1 MASCD
6 RCGHTL
12 PVSARF
18 CDHCG
23 TRYTSTVQ
31 AIHQSALDRPEV
43 RALIQRAEELRAI
56 GQIGPALDLIQEAGE
71 HAGGDETWTRL
82 EYSMRATIARGAV
95 ATGGVGDPLPG
106 TRYEPMRLR
115 AEIDAPISAGPSINP
130 ALLAFASGADLIRIP
145 SGVFGPDDAPGPL
158 RATVG
163 QLRKN
168 GSAKA
173 VPLPEMRASHVLC
186 ERQGGRVWVA
196 GPRSDGGGDAVAV
209 HDPSDGWTRVI
220 PRLEESVTAL
230 GLGAAGRR
238 VAIGTARG
246 EVRLID
252 VEGGA
257 HTVLGGRHLTR
268 EPVVRCGATADGDIA
283 LAWPGRGKPV
293 LLGPVVAAGQ
303 LRRLEVPHRDVTD
316 VALAAGGR
324 LVVTI
329 DEVGQLCFFRA
340 DTAEQVGRVHL
351 PVLQDP
357 ELRIGGPD
365 ASHESALI
373 RPGGN
378 ILHCYE
384 FHYLV
389 FVGEPVHVI
398 RTKPEKLPDGGRLTM
413 GAFADYVVHADRDRI
428 SVHDAGLRPRQ
439 GGED

>member
-12 PVSARF
+12 PVNARF

-23 TRYTSTVQ
+23 VRYTSSAP
-31 AIHQSALDRPEV
+31 AIQQSALDRPEI
-43 RALIQRAEELRAI
+43 RALVQRAEELRSI
-56 GQIGPALDLIQEAGE
+56 GQIGPALDLIQEAGQQVSC
-71 HAGGDETWTRL
+71 DETWTRL

-106 TRYEPMRLR
+106 TRYPAMQLR
-115 AEIDAPISAGPSINP
+115 AEIDAPVTAGPSINP
-130 ALLAFASGADLIRIP
+130 ALLAFASGGDLIRVP
-145 SGVFGPDDAPGPL
+145 SGVFEQGAEGSPL
-158 RATVG
+158 RTTVG

-168 GSAKA
+168 GSARA
-173 VPLPEMRASHVLC
+173 EPLPGMRATHVLC

-196 GPRSDGGGDAVAV
+196 GPRKDGGGDAVAV
-209 HDPSDGWTRVI
+209 HDPTDGWIVVI
-220 PRLEESVTAL
+220 PQIDESVTAL

-238 VAIGTARG
+238 VAVGTARG

-257 HTVLGGRHLTR
+257 HQLLGGRHLTR
-268 EPVVRCGATADGDIA
+268 EPVLRCAAMADGDVA
-283 LAWPGRGKPV
+283 MAWPGRGKPV
-293 LLGPVVAAGQ
+293 LLGPVIAAGQ

-340 DTAEQVGRVHL
+340 DTAENVGQVHL

-365 ASHESALI
+365 ASHESGLI

-378 ILHCYE
+378 VLHCYE

-398 RTKPEKLPDGGRLTM
+398 RTKPEKLPDGGQLTM
-413 GAFADYVVHADRDRI
+413 GPFADYVVHSDGGRI
-428 SVHDAGLRPRQ
+428 SIHEAGLRPGR